1 MMKMRLLMA
10 AAASAAAMAGVA
22 NAEESKIT
30 FSGNV
35 ALATDYA
42 FRGISQTNGSSAIQG
57 GFDASS
63 GSVYAGAWASN
74 VAFGGS
80 QELDL
85 YAGFKP
91 TVGPLSLDFGVIAY
105 LYPSSSDDA
114 AETDYYEGYAK
125 ASVTP
130 AEGFT
135 LGAAAYY
142 SPDFTLE
149 TDKAYYLEINGAYTV
164 SDKLSVSA
172 AYGYQK
178 IDDVNGPAA
187 GALDDSYETWNIGG
201 TYSVAGFGL
210 DLRYVDT
217 SLGSSDRIITSGFAT
232 EQNADG
238 RVILTIKRAL

>member
-1 MMKMRLLMA
+1 MKKMRLLMA
-10 AAASAAAMAGVA
+10 AAAGVAAMAGVA
-22 NAEESKIT
+22 HAEDKIA

-35 ALATDYA
+35 ALATDYT

-63 GSVYAGAWASN
+63 GKIYAGVWASN

-80 QELDL
+80 QELDI

-91 TVGPLSLDFGVIAY
+91 TVGPVSLDVGVIGY
-105 LYPSSSDDA
+105 LYPNSSDDG

-130 AEGFT
+130 AEGWT
-135 LGAAAYY
+135 LGAAGYY
-142 SPDFTLE
+142 SPDFTLA
-149 TDKAYYLEINGAYTV
+149 TDKAYYLEVNGAYAV
-164 SDKLSVSA
+164 SDKLSISA

-187 GALDDSYETWNIGG
+187 GKLDDSYETWNIGG
-201 TYSVAGFGL
+201 TYSIAGFGL

-217 SLGSSDRIITSGFAT
+217 SLGSSDRIITTGFAT

-238 RVILTIKRAL
+238 RVVLTIKRAL